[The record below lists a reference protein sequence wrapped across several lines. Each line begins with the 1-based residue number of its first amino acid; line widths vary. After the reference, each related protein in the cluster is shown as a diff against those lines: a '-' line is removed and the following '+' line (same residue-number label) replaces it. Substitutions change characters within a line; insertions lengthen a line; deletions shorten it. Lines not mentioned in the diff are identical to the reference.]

1 MTYQIAN
8 TLQRQWELLKLK
20 KANHLH
26 VKLEKNVRSQ
36 VATRFAF
43 DLDRLRRVQK
53 VFSDQSLQ

>member
-1 MTYQIAN
+1 MTYQIAKKYLTETMR
-8 TLQRQWELLKLK
+8 TL